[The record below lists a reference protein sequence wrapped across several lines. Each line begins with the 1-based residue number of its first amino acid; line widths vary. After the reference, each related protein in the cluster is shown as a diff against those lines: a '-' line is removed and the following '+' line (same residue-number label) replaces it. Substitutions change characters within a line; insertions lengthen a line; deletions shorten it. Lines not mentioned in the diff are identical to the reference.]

1 MPRYRITI
9 EYDGTPFVG
18 WQIQANG
25 ISVQGELVRAIARF
39 SGEETSVR
47 GAGRTDAGVHALG
60 QVAHFDLVRVWEPF
74 KIREALNY
82 HLRPHPIAVLDC
94 ELAPD
99 GFDARFSARTR
110 HYLYRILNRRAPPA
124 LDRNRVWWQPM
135 PLDAAAMH
143 EAAQV
148 LVGRHD
154 FSTFR
159 AAACQAKSPIKTL
172 DRIDV
177 SAAGEEIH
185 IRTSAR
191 SFMHHQVRSMVG
203 SLKLVGAGR
212 WTRTDLA
219 HALQARDR
227 AACGPVA
234 PAHGLY
240 FVGVDYPASDEAAMA
255 AADEIDDDAEA

>member
-1 MPRYRITI
+1 MPRYRITL

-25 ISVQGELVRAIARF
+25 VSVQGELVRAIRQF
-39 SGEETSVR
+39 SGETVSVR

-60 QVAHFDLVRVWEPF
+60 QVAHFDLERSWEPF

-82 HLRPHPIAVLDC
+82 HLKPHPISVLECARVAD
-94 ELAPD
+94 D
-99 GFDARFSARTR
+99 FDARFSATAR

-124 LDRNRVWWQPM
+124 IDRNRVWWQPM
-135 PLDAAAMH
+135 PLDASAMH
-143 EAAQV
+143 EAAQL

-159 AAACQAKSPIKTL
+159 AAGCQAKSPVKTL
-172 DRIDV
+172 DRLDV
-177 SAAGEEIH
+177 TREGEEIH

-191 SFMHHQVRSMVG
+191 SFMHNQVRSMVG

-212 WTRTDLA
+212 WTAADLA
-219 HALQARDR
+219 AALGARDR

-240 FVGVDYPASDEAAMA
+240 LVKVDYGMKG
-255 AADEIDDDAEA
+255 EISSAE